1 MSSLPRRLLLIV
13 WAGMLSA
20 GASWAAA
27 QAAPSPS
34 IDPAQDRPRVFIE
47 SQDFNLDM
55 LKAELPF
62 AVLVEDKSRAQVWI
76 VVESET
82 SETRVRFTGLAEFD
96 KKDNLITYPVV
107 PGESA
112 ADRKTRVLQTIKLGL
127 LKYVSK
133 TPAAS
138 FVEVRLLDTVK
149 PTAVVDPWKFWVF
162 SAGINAFVN
171 GEEFYKS
178 QMWFGNFSA
187 NRVTPEWKIRLGL
200 NGSLNRN
207 TFTIDDYI
215 YDSESNSKG
224 FSGLV
229 AKSLGEHWSVGAFL
243 RISSATYDN
252 TDWIVI
258 PTPAVE
264 YNLFPYSQSTQKQLR
279 FLYTIG
285 PSFVRYREVT
295 VYDKLKQTL
304 LSENLSASLDL
315 TQPWGTISASLEGS
329 HYFHD
334 FKKYRLELNGEV
346 SVRLFRGLNINFHGG
361 GSRIHDQLSLPQ
373 GGASLEEVLLRRK
386 QLETGYNY
394 FFSVGFSY
402 SFGSIFSKV
411 INPRFGSNGGG
422 FSMHIGM

>member
-1 MSSLPRRLLLIV
+1 MPPLALNFLLIIL
-13 WAGMLSA
+13 AGMQIVVAPAA
-20 GASWAAA
+20 GA
-27 QAAPSPS
+27 QAPQSLVV
-34 IDPAQDRPRVFIE
+34 DPAQDRPRVFVE
-47 SQDFNLDM
+47 SSDFDQAALQ
-55 LKAELPF
+55 AELPF
-62 AVLVEDKSRAQVWI
+62 VIPVEDKSRAQVWI
-76 VVESET
+76 VVETGPSD
-82 SETRVRFTGLAEFD
+82 TRVRFTGLAEFD
-96 KKDNLITYPVV
+96 QKNLLITCPAL

-112 ADRKTRVLQTIKLGL
+112 AEKKARVLQTIKLGL

-138 FVEVRLLDTVK
+138 LVEVRLLDAVK

-162 SAGINAFVN
+162 SAGVNAFVN
-171 GEEFYKS
+171 GEKSYKS

-200 NGSLNRN
+200 NGSFN
-207 TFTIDDYI
+207 TNTYTIGDYA
-215 YDSESNSKG
+215 YNSQSNSKG
-224 FSGLV
+224 LSGLV

-243 RISSATYDN
+243 QISSATYDN
-252 TDWIVI
+252 TAWSVM
-258 PTPAVE
+258 PAPAVE

-279 FLYTIG
+279 FLYTLG
-285 PSFVRYREVT
+285 PKLVRYREVT

-334 FKKYRLELNGEV
+334 FKKYRLELFGAV
-346 SVRLFRGLNINFHGG
+346 SVRLFRGLNINFQGG

-373 GGASLEEVLLRRK
+373 GGASLEEVLLQRK

-394 FFSVGFSY
+394 YFSAGFSY

-411 INPRFGSNGGG
+411 INPRFGNGGG
-422 FSMHIGM
+422 FSMNISM